1 MENSQGVFMTQDGIT
16 MWENAGSCIAV
27 LIDRRTGEEFN
38 IRRYST
44 SIGREIG
51 CDVVLNVDKTISRQH
66 ALVQFRE
73 GKFFVQDLS
82 SKNGTRLN
90 GRKVDH
96 LTELKNGDEVAIGL
110 TQLIFVLIPQSFVSV
125 PAAGSTSEIT
135 AETAAKVGALAAN

>member
-1 MENSQGVFMTQDGIT
+1 MEFT

-27 LIDRRTGEEFN
+27 LVDRRTGDEFN

-66 ALVQFRE
+66 ALVQFRD
-73 GKFFVQDLS
+73 GKFFLQDLV

-90 GRKVDH
+90 GKRVEQ
-96 LTELKNGDEVAIGL
+96 LTELRNGDEVTIGL
-110 TQLIFVLIPQSFVSV
+110 TQLIFVLIPQSLTTV
-125 PAAGSTSEIT
+125 PAASSSSEIT
-135 AETAAKVGALAAN
+135 AETVRNVSSFASK

>member
-1 MENSQGVFMTQDGIT
+1 

-27 LIDRRTGEEFN
+27 LVDRRTGDEFN

-66 ALVQFRE
+66 ALVQFRD
-73 GKFFVQDLS
+73 GKFFLQDLV

-90 GRKVDH
+90 GKRVEQ
-96 LTELKNGDEVAIGL
+96 LTELRNGDEVTIGL
-110 TQLIFVLIPQSFVSV
+110 TQLIFVLIPQSLTTV
-125 PAAGSTSEIT
+125 PAASSSSEIT
-135 AETAAKVGALAAN
+135 AETVRNVSSFASK